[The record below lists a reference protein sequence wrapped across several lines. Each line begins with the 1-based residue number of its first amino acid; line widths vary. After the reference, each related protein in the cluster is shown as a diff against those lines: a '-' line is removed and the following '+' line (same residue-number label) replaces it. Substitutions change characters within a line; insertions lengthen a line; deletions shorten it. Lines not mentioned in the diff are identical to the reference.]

1 MSRIR
6 WWPVGHHLLPKN
18 STLTLEDQM
27 TWQEALD
34 LAEIE
39 ADIAQEQLDQALDD
53 ETHPAFLEA
62 LSTQATLARHR
73 YYDAL
78 NADLAQ

>member
-1 MSRIR
+1 
-6 WWPVGHHLLPKN
+6 
-18 STLTLEDQM
+18 M